1 VASLCFVSGAG
12 GGGTPY
18 PKKIL
23 WTNHS
28 SVINFATKENPHE
41 TSKLLI
47 ADGVLYGMDVVTMG
61 NVVKERYEIAERT

>member
-1 VASLCFVSGAG
+1 VGVGE

-28 SVINFATKENPHE
+28 PVINFATKENPHE

-47 ADGVLYGMDVVTMG
+47 ADAVLYAMDVIILG
-61 NVVKERYEIAERT
+61 NVVRERCKIAERT